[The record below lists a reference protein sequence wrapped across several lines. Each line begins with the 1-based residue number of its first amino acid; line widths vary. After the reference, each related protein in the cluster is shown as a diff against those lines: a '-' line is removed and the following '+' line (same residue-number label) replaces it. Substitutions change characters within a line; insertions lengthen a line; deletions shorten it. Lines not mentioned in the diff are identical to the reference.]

1 VKQAMLKKLWLAA
14 VLVVL
19 GNLPAMALNLNAAD
33 AAALA
38 RVDGYLNSLKSLQAQ
53 FQQVQGGGGG
63 SGTSVAEGTLYILR
77 PGRLRVDYQR
87 GAQLQILSDGTY
99 LVYRDLAS
107 QESSTVRLAETALAA
122 LVKQDVKLASDFQI
136 VGFVRSAPTA
146 TSGGAYSTLAVSV
159 MPKTDGNRDMLILF
173 FKDGES
179 PELLGWSLRNAQGES
194 STLNFTNLQP
204 NLPLKAELFK
214 LNGKTGAAGSSTGSG
229 AALGDS
235 ASPFHPEVRTPP
247 PALPVNREDK
257 VRTTPVSKSKLP

>member
-53 FQQVQGGGGG
+53 FQQVQGGG

-179 PELLGWSLRNAQGES
+179 PELLG
-194 STLNFTNLQP
+194 
-204 NLPLKAELFK
+204 
-214 LNGKTGAAGSSTGSG
+214 
-229 AALGDS
+229 
-235 ASPFHPEVRTPP
+235 
-247 PALPVNREDK
+247 
-257 VRTTPVSKSKLP
+257 